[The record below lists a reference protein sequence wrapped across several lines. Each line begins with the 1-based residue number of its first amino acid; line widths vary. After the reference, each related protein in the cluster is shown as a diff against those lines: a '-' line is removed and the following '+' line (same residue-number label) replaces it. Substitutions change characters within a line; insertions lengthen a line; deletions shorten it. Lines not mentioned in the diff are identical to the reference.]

1 MASLHHELVQHE
13 GAAVRGWLLLTHGI
27 FGSGGNWRSIAR
39 KLHKARPDLGCV
51 LVDLRNHGRSPSP
64 PPPHDLA
71 ACAADLE
78 ELVHALADRGVPVVA
93 AAGHSFGGK
102 VVAMLR
108 QLGTAPDVR
117 QFWMRQFWMLDS
129 SPSARPQVWQERPS
143 VLAVL
148 ETLESLPP
156 TFASRGDFE
165 RAITAQG
172 HAASIAQW
180 LALNLQDT
188 DAGTLRLRLSAPP
201 LREML
206 TSYWAVDLWS
216 SVRAVDSSELH
227 VVIAE
232 RSSTLDAADRQTLA
246 ACPPHVHAHTVAADH
261 WLHVD
266 APDAVV
272 TLLAEHLP
280 RP

>member
-1 MASLHHELVQHE
+1 MTSLHHELVHHE

-39 KLHKARPDLGCV
+39 QLHRARPELGCV

-71 ACAADLE
+71 ACASDLA
-78 ELVHALADRGVPVVA
+78 ELVQALARRGVPVLA

-108 QLGTAPDVR
+108 QRDTTPDV
-117 QFWMRQFWMLDS
+117 QQYWMLDA
-129 SPSARPQVWQERPS
+129 SPSARPGVWDERPS
-143 VLAVL
+143 VLLVL
-148 ETLESLPP
+148 ETLEALPARF
-156 TFASRGDFE
+156 TNREHFE
-165 RAITAQG
+165 GLITARG
-172 HAASIAQW
+172 HSASLAQW
-180 LALNLQDT
+180 LALSLQD
-188 DAGTLRLRLSAPP
+188 DGAGGLRLRLP
-201 LREML
+201 LPAVREML
-206 TSYWAVDLWS
+206 TSYWAVDLWP
-216 SVRAVDSSELH
+216 SVRSLDSSELH

-232 RSSTLDAADRQTLA
+232 RSSTLDAADRQALA

-266 APDAVV
+266 APGAVV
-272 TLLAEHLP
+272 ELLAAHLP

>member
-1 MASLHHELVQHE
+1 MASLHHELVHHE
-13 GAAVRGWLLLTHGI
+13 GAAPRGWLLLTHGI

-39 KLHKARPDLGCV
+39 KLHKARPDMGCV

-64 PPPHDLA
+64 PPPHDLT
-71 ACAADLE
+71 ACAADLS
-78 ELVHALADRGVPVVA
+78 ELVQDLAGRGVPVVA

-108 QLGTAPDVR
+108 KLGATPRV
-117 QFWMRQFWMLDS
+117 QQYWMLDS
-129 SPSARPQVWQERPS
+129 SPSARPEVWTERPS

-148 ETLESLPP
+148 ETLESLPA

-165 RAITAQG
+165 RAVTGQG
-172 HAASIAQW
+172 HAVSIAQW
-180 LALNLQDT
+180 LALNLQDAG
-188 DAGTLRLRLSAPP
+188 AGTLRLRLSAPT

-216 SVRAVDSSELH
+216 SVRSLDGSELH

-232 RSSTLDAADRQTLA
+232 RSSTLDAADRQALA

-272 TLLAEHLP
+272 SLLAEHLP

>member
-1 MASLHHELVQHE
+1 MASLHHELVHHE
-13 GAAVRGWLLLTHGI
+13 GASPRGWLLLTHGI

-39 KLHKARPDLGCV
+39 KLHKARPELGCV

-71 ACAADLE
+71 ACAADLS
-78 ELVHALADRGVPVVA
+78 ELVQYLTGRGVPVVA

-108 QLGTAPDVR
+108 QLGATPGV
-117 QFWMRQFWMLDS
+117 QQYWMLDS
-129 SPSARPQVWQERPS
+129 SPSARPQVWEERPA

-148 ETLESLPP
+148 ATLESLPA

-165 RAITAQG
+165 RAVTGQG

-180 LALNLQDT
+180 LALNLQD
-188 DAGTLRLRLSAPP
+188 DGAGALRQRLPVPAV
-201 LREML
+201 REML
-206 TSYWAVDLWS
+206 TSYWAVDLWP
-216 SVRAVDSSELH
+216 SVRDPDSGELH

-232 RSSTLDAADRQTLA
+232 RSSTLDAADRQALA

-261 WLHVD
+261 WLHID

-272 TLLAEHLP
+272 ALLAEHLP